1 MDNDL
6 DRARRLFAD
15 VTALLEDAI
24 EIALAGQSPTATAHD
39 LAEVGW
45 RLEAATNEI
54 LAVARAAR
62 AAATSTLL
70 PPK

>member
-1 MDNDL
+1 MDDDL

-24 EIALAGQSPTATAHD
+24 EIAIAGQSPTATGPD
-39 LAEVGW
+39 LVEVGQ

-62 AAATSTLL
+62 AAATRAVRT
-70 PPK
+70 PK